1 MARKR
6 TFSNRGGGASGTRR
20 PRLSYGELE
29 QRRRESESRSS
40 ARKPPPREMS
50 AADPRGGAGT
60 KRTGAHRVGEK
71 RAPGRRP
78 GKGPTGLHVAVGVI
92 CVLVI
97 LIPLWLFIFVL
108 PSPIGGLTP
117 SSGACVKN
125 GTVKV
130 QATISK
136 SFDPQKVTL
145 KVDGKDVGTSLQADK
160 KSVSASLPLTD
171 GKHNAS
177 IVLASG
183 GLMGKR
189 AATWA
194 FTVDST
200 APKLNLTKKTIKD
213 IKGSAQAVTV
223 DLAGTVD
230 KDATVTV
237 EDKSVPVGKNGVF
250 AYATT
255 STRVK
260 SLKVAAKDPA
270 GNEAT
275 DYVIT
280 QKAPL
285 AKGVHVSIFI
295 AGSDNDL
302 TKMIALTERTE
313 LNALEVD
320 LKDEAGMIG
329 FNLDYPLA
337 KQAKATTNYI
347 DLESVVDQM
356 RFKNIYAICRIVSFK
371 DPKLA
376 KTRPDLTVQDKSTG
390 RPWGTGA
397 WLDPYSRE
405 VWDYDLAAAEA
416 AARAGFNEIQ
426 FDYCRFPSDGNTSTC
441 KYPHQDARPPA
452 QVIDD
457 FLSYAR
463 TRLSPYNAFI
473 SADLFGLTASAQGDM
488 NIGQRVADLANR
500 IDFISPMVY
509 PSHYNLGEYNIK
521 VPEANPNDIVTKSL
535 EDFKKKIAGKPAKL
549 RPWLQDFS
557 LKIRYSPDMVRA
569 QIDACE
575 KLGIHQWLL
584 WDPDC
589 TYSEAA
595 LETQK
600 K

>member
-6 TFSNRGGGASGTRR
+6 TFSNRGGDWSGTRR

-29 QRRRESESRSS
+29 QRKRESGSRGG
-40 ARKPPPREMS
+40 ARKAAPREMS
-50 AADPRGGAGT
+50 AADPRG
-60 KRTGAHRVGEK
+60 RTGEHRSPK
-71 RAPGRRP
+71 RRAS
-78 GKGPTGLHVAVGVI
+78 KGPTGLRVAVVAVCI
-92 CVLVI
+92 LVV

-117 SSGACVKN
+117 SAGTCVKN

-130 QATISK
+130 KATISK

-145 KVDGKDVGTSLQADK
+145 KVDGKDVGTSMQADK
-160 KSVSASLPLTD
+160 KSVSASIPLAD

-177 IVLASG
+177 LVLSSG

-189 AATWA
+189 AASWT

-200 APKLNLTKKTIKD
+200 PPKLSLTKKTIKD
-213 IKGSAQAVTV
+213 IKGSGQAVNV

-230 KDATVTV
+230 KDASVTV
-237 EDKSVPVGKNGVF
+237 EDRSVPVDKNGSF
-250 AYATT
+250 TYATT

-280 QKAPL
+280 QKAPQ

-302 TKMIALTERTE
+302 GKMIALTERTE
-313 LNALEVD
+313 LNALEID

-329 FNLDYPLA
+329 FNLDNPLA
-337 KQAKATTNYI
+337 KQVKATTDYI

-356 RFKNIYAICRIVSFK
+356 RFKDIYAICRIVSFK
-371 DPKLA
+371 DPKLGKA
-376 KTRPDLTVQDKSTG
+376 RPDLAVQDKTTG
-390 RPWGTGA
+390 RPWGTGV

-405 VWDYDLAAAEA
+405 VWDYDLAVAEA
-416 AARAGFNEIQ
+416 AAKAGFNEIQ
-426 FDYCRFPSDGNTSTC
+426 FDYCRFPSDGNISTC
-441 KYPHQDARPPA
+441 KYPHQDARAPG

-488 NIGQRVADLANR
+488 NIGQRVGDVANR
-500 IDFISPMVY
+500 VDFISPMVY

-521 VPEANPNDIVTKSL
+521 VPEANPNEIVTKSL
-535 EDFKKKIAGKPAKL
+535 EDFKKKMAGKPAKL

-557 LKIRYSPDMVRA
+557 LKIRYTPDMVRA

-575 KLGIHQWLL
+575 KLGVHQWLL

-595 LETQK
+595 LKPQK